1 MSLRPYQSEAIDALE
16 SGWNRGQLRLG
27 IALPTGT
34 GKTHVM
40 AELASR
46 YALSRVLVLV
56 HRDTL
61 VEQTE
66 RRFREHLAA
75 GTGRVTVG
83 VVKAARNVVSADV
96 VIASVHT
103 LRNEARLLQLAEPTL
118 IIVDEA
124 HVSMSDSYARIFAR
138 WPKARVAGFTA
149 TWTRSDSR
157 KLGDFWEEIV
167 YERNIRWAIRE
178 GFLVPPRGLSIG
190 APEGIL
196 DGVKVSRTTGDYNER
211 ELGEALSVDEIRD
224 NVVRGY
230 TEHAAGRSAVLF
242 APTQA
247 AAEFFRTG
255 LAKAGVPTGGI
266 YATTGPKDRRRIFD
280 AYRRRQVAVLTTC
293 TALAEGWDAPWCS
306 CALMVRPTRHAGLY
320 VQQVG
325 RVLRPWPG
333 KTDALVLDF
342 VVSAGT
348 LDLRA
353 ALEMTDGTERI
364 CKRCGNIQEKIDG
377 RWQCPDPECGRTED
391 DGGAWDADAR
401 ETLFVAGK
409 GTRPVDLFAGTEVV
423 WLTTDLGVPFVA
435 TSTALYFLAEVDG
448 AWSVGTCRPESL
460 KGGRWLADGMSA
472 DGALNYASI
481 VAVDDDPTIAA
492 RDAQWRRA
500 PRPSE
505 AQVRY
510 CRSIGLPVLP
520 DDTKSSLSNRITQ
533 RRASATLAPIGMR

>member
-1 MSLRPYQSEAIDALE
+1 MSLRPYQSEALEALE
-16 SGWNRGQLRLG
+16 RGWTRGALRLG
-27 IALPTGT
+27 VALPTGT

-40 AELASR
+40 AELAAR

-66 RRFREHLAA
+66 RRFREHVAA
-75 GTGRVTVG
+75 AERTVAVRSADGRLPGRITVG

-96 VIASVHT
+96 VVASVHT
-103 LRNEARLLQLAEPTL
+103 LRNEARLLQLADPSL

-124 HVSMSDSYARIFAR
+124 HVSMSDTYSRIFDR
-138 WPKARVAGFTA
+138 WPKAKVAGFTA

-157 KLGDFWEEIV
+157 KLGDFWQEIV

-178 GFLVPPRGLSIG
+178 GHLVPPRGLSIG

-196 DGVKVSRTTGDYNER
+196 DDVRVSRATGDFNEKD
-211 ELGEALSVDEIRD
+211 LGEALTVDEIRD

-230 TEHAAGRSAVLF
+230 LEHATGRSAVLF

-247 AAEFFRTG
+247 SAEFFRAG
-255 LAKAGVPTGGI
+255 LAAAGVPTGGI
-266 YATTGPKDRRRIFD
+266 YATTGPRDRRRIFD

-342 VVSAGT
+342 VASANS

-353 ALEMTDGTERI
+353 ALNMSPAEPSPESA
-364 CKRCGNIQEKIDG
+364 E
-377 RWQCPDPECGRTED
+377 PDDVEEYDEWESGD
-391 DGGAWDADAR
+391 R
-401 ETLFVAGK
+401 ETVFVVGK
-409 GTRPVDLFAGTEVV
+409 GTKPVDLFAGTDVV

-435 TSTALYFLAEVDG
+435 TSTALYFLCEVDG
-448 AWSVGTCRPESL
+448 SWSVGTCPPETL
-460 KGGRWLADGMSA
+460 TGGRWLAEGMDA
-472 DGALNYASI
+472 QGALNYASI
-481 VAVDDDPTIAA
+481 VAVDDDPTLAA
-492 RDAQWRRA
+492 RDASWRRA
-500 PRPSE
+500 PHPTE

-520 DDTKSSLSNRITQ
+520 DDTKSTLSNRITQ